1 MSSLSI
7 FSETIEAAACI
18 RKRSPLQPK
27 IAVVLGSGLGAFAN
41 SLTNSKCM
49 RFSEAPHFPV
59 SSVPGHSGRIHL
71 GQSGDTPVLVMQGR
85 VHAYEGYKPSQVAFP
100 IRVMKQLG
108 IEQVILTNA
117 AGGIREGLQPGELVL
132 IEDHINLTGYN
143 PLCGANEDRFGPR
156 FFDMTD
162 AYSPRLRRLAQAV
175 AAQHGHSL
183 KEGVYISVLGPSFE
197 TPAEIRA
204 FRTMGADLV
213 GMSTAQETIAAR
225 HMGMEVL
232 GISCVTNLAAGLQ
245 SQMLT
250 HEEVLET
257 GKRSEA
263 QLTQLLQA
271 LIPQMAQLGRE
282 AAA

>member
-27 IAVVLGSGLGAFAN
+27 VAVILGSGLGAFAS

-49 RFSEAPHFPV
+49 KFSEAPHFPA
-59 SSVPGHSGRIHL
+59 STVPGHNGRIHI
-71 GQSGDTPVLVMQGR
+71 GEAGGAPVLVMQGR
-85 VHAYEGYKPSQVAFP
+85 VHAYEGYKPSQVVFP
-100 IRVMKQLG
+100 IRVLKQLG

-132 IEDHINLTGYN
+132 ISDHINLTGYN
-143 PLCGANEDRFGPR
+143 PLCGFNDDRFGPR

-162 AYSPRLRRLAQAV
+162 AYSPRLRKLAQSV
-175 AAQHGHSL
+175 AADHGHTL

-204 FRTMGADLV
+204 FRSMGADLV
-213 GMSTAQETIAAR
+213 GMSTVQETIAAR
-225 HMGMEVL
+225 HTGMEVL
-232 GISCVTNLAAGLQ
+232 GISCVTNLAAGLHTEP
-245 SQMLT
+245 LT

-257 GKRSEA
+257 GNRSEA

-271 LIPQMAQLGRE
+271 LIPQMVPALEGT
-282 AAA
+282 AA